1 MKRILLLLSFL
12 LVLPPLCGGDRQIVE
27 EIVARVNDEIIT
39 HTELEQQRLELRREL
54 SQQFSGQSLEEAY
67 HDRELHLLR
76 DMIDQLLL
84 VQKGREMG
92 ISVESEAVKRMDAIR
107 QEMNL
112 KSMEELERAVEAQ
125 GLSFEEFRNRIR
137 SNILTNQVLQRL
149 VSGRVTLSADE
160 VSGYYETHK
169 QEFHRPE
176 TWKLREILVAATSKG
191 RTDEEARARMQEVL
205 ARIRKGE
212 KFDALAKEF
221 SDAPTAENGGELG
234 EFQRGQLAP
243 QLAEAVAKLR
253 EGAVSD
259 ALATQEG
266 YLLLEVAQYTPEGI
280 PPFERV
286 EDEIRQRLFMQRVQP
301 TLREV
306 LTDLRMN
313 AYVEVK
319 AGYVDTGAA
328 KRREPPKRKRGRGW
342 RRLREQ
348 KEKP

>member
-1 MKRILLLLSFL
+1 MKRALVLVSFL
-12 LVLPPLCGGDRQIVE
+12 LALSVQAADRQVVE

-39 HTELEQQRLELRREL
+39 RTELEQQRLELRREL

-76 DMIDQLLL
+76 DMIDHLLL

-92 ISVESEAVKRMDAIR
+92 ISVESETVKRMDAIR
-107 QEMNL
+107 QQMNL

-125 GLSFEEFRNRIR
+125 GLSFEEFRSRIR

-160 VSGYYETHK
+160 ISGYYEAHK

-176 TWKLREILVAATSKG
+176 TWKLREILVATTSKG
-191 RTDEEARARMQEVL
+191 RTDEEARARVQEVL
-205 ARIRKGE
+205 TRIRKGE

-243 QLAEAVAKLR
+243 ELAETVAKLR

-259 ALATQEG
+259 ALVTRDG

-286 EDEIRQRLFMQRVQP
+286 EDEIRERLFMQRVQP

-319 AGYVDTGAA
+319 PGYVDTGAA
-328 KRREPPKRKRGRGW
+328 KRREPPKRKRGRTW
-342 RRLREQ
+342 RRLRER